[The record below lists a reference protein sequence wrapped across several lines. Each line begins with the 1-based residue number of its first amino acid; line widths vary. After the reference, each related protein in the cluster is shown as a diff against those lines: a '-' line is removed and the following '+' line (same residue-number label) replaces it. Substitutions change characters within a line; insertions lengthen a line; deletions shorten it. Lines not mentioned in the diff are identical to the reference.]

1 MKELEAEQRIRE
13 QHGIPDD
20 VDFRL
25 IVFNGWN
32 NQATFCYNDDVK
44 VVNTAQQLLRTNPR
58 TAGKSGLELSGMTFK
73 ADNNINMRKEKHTK
87 ELKKPT
93 VELMKDFE
101 YTDDLFIPMVTDTL
115 IDGVF
120 SSEGGIMPATNYIMV
135 GDGGIGK
142 STILMEVISKLM
154 NKGKR
159 CLFINAEMTK
169 TDMVG
174 YIKRFPMFAEIP
186 MIHVMELDDDDM
198 LGQIKLALSDGYD
211 IVLIDSFSELHEA
224 IKESNELS
232 NKQAELSMINL
243 MKLHNLANNDL
254 KRYTSFLSIQQVGK
268 GGKFLG
274 TNKLKH
280 NTTGMIEM
288 RFDKK
293 TKSRKIIVTK
303 NRRGFQYDELYFDF
317 KNGNVVYNEDLLM
330 AYRDAQEVFDD
341 LEEFTASNTEDFYD
355 KVEKIKMDKA
365 NKDTKPSEDADVDYF
380 SDTAYDEDED
390 ENE

>member
-1 MKELEAEQRIRE
+1 MKELEAEERIRAE
-13 QHGIPDD
+13 HGIPDD
-20 VDFRL
+20 VDFKVV
-25 IVFNGWN
+25 IFDGWN
-32 NQATFCYNDDVK
+32 KMATFRYNGDVK

-58 TAGKSGLELSGMTFK
+58 TAGKSGSELSGMTFK
-73 ADNNINMRKEKHTK
+73 ADNTINMRKEETK
-87 ELKKPT
+87 QLKKPK

-101 YTDDLFIPMVTDTL
+101 YTEDLFIPMVTDTL

-120 SSEGGIMPATNYIMV
+120 SAEGGIMPATNYIMV

-186 MIHVMELDDDDM
+186 MVHVMELEDDDM
-198 LGQIKLALSDGYD
+198 LGQIRLVLLDGYD

-224 IKESNELS
+224 IKESNKLS
-232 NKQAELSMINL
+232 NKLAELSMINL
-243 MKLHNLANNDL
+243 MKEHNLANNDL
-254 KRYTSFLSIQQVGK
+254 KKYTSFLSIQQVGK
-268 GGKFLG
+268 TGTFLG

-293 TKSRKIIVTK
+293 TKSRKIIITK
-303 NRRGFQYDELYFDF
+303 NRRGFQYDELYFDI
-317 KNGNVVYNEDLLM
+317 KDGVVVYNEALLM
-330 AYRDAQEVFDD
+330 AYKDAQDIYDD

-365 NKDTKPSEDADVDYF
+365 NKAENSDNNDVDSEYF
-380 SDTAYDEDED
+380 SDTFYDD
-390 ENE
+390 ENEDN